1 MTQALQLLTYVIA
14 VIAWLCIAL
23 PHIATPGWQD
33 DAGFHHGEPDLR
45 SFHDGE
51 V

>member
-1 MTQALQLLTYVIA
+1 MTEALQLLTYVIA

-23 PHIATPGWQD
+23 PHIAPTGWQD
-33 DAGFHHGEPDLR
+33 DAGFHHGERDLS